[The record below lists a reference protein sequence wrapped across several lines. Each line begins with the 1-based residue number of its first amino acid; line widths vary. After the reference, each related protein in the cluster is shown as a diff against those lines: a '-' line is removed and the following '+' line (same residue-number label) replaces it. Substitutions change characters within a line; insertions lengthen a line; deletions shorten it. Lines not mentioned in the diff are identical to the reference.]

1 MPPRKRLEA
10 GGVSPLIEDLKMK
23 TVTFSRNIFLP
34 VTDLCRNRCGYC
46 SFRKEPENA
55 RLIHRS
61 EAKLLLEQGAHAGCS
76 EALFTMGE
84 SPWQVAGF
92 ERLLTAAAATNLL
105 DYLVEL
111 CELALEFGL
120 LPHTNA
126 GLLAED
132 DLRLLQP
139 YNASMGLMLE
149 TTARLQAHDRSPGKR
164 PDLRLQYTAMAGR
177 LRIPFTTG
185 IMVGIGE
192 SRQDRVEAL
201 WRIADLHRAF
211 GHIQEV
217 IIQPLDPKPGTDQ
230 AHSPRPGV
238 AELCQ
243 AVEAAR
249 RILPP
254 DVAIQIPPNLADPLP
269 LLGAGASD
277 LGGISPVTVDFI
289 NPERAWP
296 KEEELQARLPDFC
309 LRERLPVYPR
319 FIGLGWQGS
328 KTRPLVRS
336 LAGEDGLRAKKYI
349 C

>member
-1 MPPRKRLEA
+1 
-10 GGVSPLIEDLKMK
+10 MK
-23 TVTFSRNIFLP
+23 TLTYSKNIFLP

-46 SFRKEPENA
+46 SFRKELKDA
-55 RLIHRS
+55 HLISRS
-61 EAKLLLEQGAHAGCS
+61 EAKRLLEQALYAGCS

-84 SPWQVAGF
+84 SPWQVSGF
-92 ERLLTAAAATNLL
+92 ERLLADAGVADLL

-126 GLLAED
+126 GLLAQE
-132 DLRLLQP
+132 DLRRLQP

-149 TTARLQAHDRSPGKR
+149 TTARLQAHAKSPGKR
-164 PDLRLQYTAMAGR
+164 PDLRLQYMAMAGR

-201 WRIADLHRAF
+201 RKIADLHRAF

-217 IIQPLDPKPGTDQ
+217 IIQPLDPKPGTDL
-230 AHSPRPGV
+230 AHSPRPGMV
-238 AELCQ
+238 ELCQ
-243 AVEAAR
+243 TVEAAR

-254 DVAIQIPPNLADPLP
+254 EVAIQIPPNLADPLS
-269 LLGAGASD
+269 LLGAGAND
-277 LGGISPVTVDFI
+277 LGGISPVTVDCI

-328 KTRPLVRS
+328 KTRSLVRS

-349 C
+349 F